1 MPFPVDSFDQL
12 LLVAAGGV
20 LWWLGGVVKTWL
32 SNSTKA
38 RRLKV
43 DRESELEHLL
53 QEYVEYSWELRNLLM
68 ESGQFSRDELPV
80 PPRKR

>member
-1 MPFPVDSFDQL
+1 MPFLVDSFDQL

-20 LWWLGGVVKTWL
+20 LWWLGGVLKVWL

-68 ESGQFSRDELPV
+68 ASGEFSRGDLPV